1 MDKIKD
7 FLLGLLNFVGSSPFR
22 LFTVVLLCGLGFGG
36 WIVYSEKDSFMASY
50 RAQQALP
57 RMNTNYEQAVNFV
70 LKNSDVELVAL
81 FEVNTLLNTRKLV
94 YLTTRS
100 AGVDKSYNGINV
112 GLLTKNHS
120 NNQDVIALMSGQ
132 IPCGPY
138 LAPQSYIG
146 FVYIFVTIYFCYL
159 LYMGR
164 IHPSNRFAIITLIFI
179 GLIIAIKETFAHFS
193 QCINSVNNKTTIP
206 YCDNHYYKYWN
217 CIHNEYYTSEEQ
229 E

>member
-7 FLLGLLNFVGSSPFR
+7 FFLGLLDFVGSSPFR
-22 LFTVVLLCGLGFGG
+22 LFTVVLLCALGMGG

-57 RMNTNYEQAVNFV
+57 RMNSNYEQAVNFV

-94 YLTTRS
+94 YLTTRG

-146 FVYIFVTIYFCYL
+146 FMYRDVGIK
-159 LYMGR
+159 YMCR
-164 IHPSNRFAIITLIFI
+164 ISVPADPGLFI
-179 GLIIAIKETFAHFS
+179 GQISVGWKEPPAEVELTQTVLTVASTLLFD
-193 QCINSVNNKTTIP
+193 K
-206 YCDNHYYKYWN
+206 K
-217 CIHNEYYTSEEQ
+217 
-229 E
+229 